1 MSVIVFSPII
11 RLLVCVCWR
20 NRRKKNNCTQEPWN
34 KAHFC
39 HSSVA
44 NPMDDINFFVVAA
57 LLVCGY
63 TSSLDKQKTPRNIIC
78 QTREYSRRIPIH
90 RMIHSQVK
98 TSVFFLCRVAFL
110 LVCLPSLTSFSITKV
125 SEKVQNKWQNRAL
138 LQNRSTLTKR
148 KRNIWMEKMDD

>member
-1 MSVIVFSPII
+1 MSVIGFSPII

-63 TSSLDKQKTPRNIIC
+63 TSSLDKKKTPRNIIC

-98 TSVFFLCRVAFL
+98 TSVFFSLSRCFSTCVFAFAY
-110 LVCLPSLTSFSITKV
+110 LVFDYKSFRKGSKQMAKQSIASK
-125 SEKVQNKWQNRAL
+125 SQHFN
-138 LQNRSTLTKR
+138 
-148 KRNIWMEKMDD
+148 